1 MIVTSKKILKREY
14 KNLYVKIQ
22 NYKAYDCG
30 HKLMLTISS
39 DYYRLVKSFNEVADK
54 LSKIDKDCPK
64 FRFELY

>member
-1 MIVTSKKILKREY
+1 MSKPILKRKY
-14 KNLYVKIQ
+14 KNLYLQIQ
-22 NYKAYDCG
+22 NYEGYDCG

-39 DYYRLVKSFNEVADK
+39 DYYRLVKSFNKVADK

>member
-1 MIVTSKKILKREY
+1 MSKLILKTKY
-14 KNLYVKIQ
+14 KNLYLQIQ
-22 NYKAYDCG
+22 NYEGYDCG

-54 LSKIDKDCPK
+54 LSKIDKYCPK